1 MLVESML
8 VERSDILQIVLL
20 GIILFTLVV
29 SGVYMILARQEHSDR
44 SRVFFGVYA
53 LLSAA
58 AILLK
63 MVLMLGGESIREY
76 YHVLNIREMI
86 LGMCLRYL
94 VTLYPV
100 EVARPGWFNL
110 RRWLLY
116 VLPCAVY
123 VAVYILL
130 FGRYQTPLDS
140 FAELT
145 ANIDKPDV
153 IMRMVL
159 MVFMLPI
166 EFIWGCFHYNPRRSS
181 AGSSWLVVMLLL
193 VSGISFA
200 FVGNMLSRAL
210 VWRMLHTF
218 FFLTYTVY
226 VMYIELF
233 ERIPVPKAIAAQPEQ
248 ETNALSQ
255 GASDVPQEEQK
266 EILQLL
272 QKKVKYAMEQKEL
285 WREPELRLED
295 LTRQVGSN
303 RNYVTQAIQQMGYS
317 GFKDYVNRLR
327 VAYIKQQ
334 LQQHPQ
340 MNIQDIFY
348 DAGYRSRGSA
358 WRNFTTIVGC
368 SPSEFI
374 GKTE

>member
-1 MLVESML
+1 ML
-8 VERSDILQIVLL
+8 VERSDIFQIILL

-123 VAVYILL
+123 VAVYIVL

-145 ANIDKPDV
+145 ANIGKPDV
-153 IMRMVL
+153 IMRLVL
-159 MVFMLPI
+159 LVFMLPI

-181 AGSSWLVVMLLL
+181 AGSSWLMVMLVL

-200 FVGNMLSRAL
+200 FVGNMLSRSFI
-210 VWRMLHTF
+210 WRMLHTF
-218 FFLTYTVY
+218 FFLAYPIY

-233 ERIPVPKAIAAQPEQ
+233 ERIPVPKTIAAQPEQ
-248 ETNALSQ
+248 ESMRETT
-255 GASDVPQEEQK
+255 QEEQK
-266 EILQLL
+266 ESLL
-272 QKKVKYAMEQKEL
+272 LVQKQVRHAMEQGEL

-295 LTRQVGSN
+295 LTRRVGSN

-317 GFKDYVNRLR
+317 GFKDYLNQLR
-327 VAYIKQQ
+327 VAYIKDQ
-334 LQQHPQ
+334 LQKRPQ

-374 GKTE
+374 EKAE

>member
-1 MLVESML
+1 
-8 VERSDILQIVLL
+8 
-20 GIILFTLVV
+20 
-29 SGVYMILARQEHSDR
+29 
-44 SRVFFGVYA
+44 
-53 LLSAA
+53 
-58 AILLK
+58 
-63 MVLMLGGESIREY
+63 
-76 YHVLNIREMI
+76 
-86 LGMCLRYL
+86 
-94 VTLYPV
+94 
-100 EVARPGWFNL
+100 
-110 RRWLLY
+110 
-116 VLPCAVY
+116 
-123 VAVYILL
+123 
-130 FGRYQTPLDS
+130 
-140 FAELT
+140 
-145 ANIDKPDV
+145 
-153 IMRMVL
+153 MRMVL

-248 ETNALSQ
+248 ESMQKTA
-255 GASDVPQEEQK
+255 EETQK
-266 EILQLL
+266 ESLL
-272 QKKVKYAMEQKEL
+272 LVQKQVRHAMEQAEL

-327 VAYIKQQ
+327 VAYIKEQ
-334 LQQHPQ
+334 LQKHPQ

>member
-44 SRVFFGVYA
+44 SRVFFGIYA

-58 AILLK
+58 AVLLK

-153 IMRMVL
+153 IMRL
-159 MVFMLPI
+159 FLLVFMLPI

-248 ETNALSQ
+248 ESMQKTA
-255 GASDVPQEEQK
+255 DETQK
-266 EILQLL
+266 ESLL
-272 QKKVKYAMEQKEL
+272 LVQKQVRHAMEQAEL

-317 GFKDYVNRLR
+317 GFKDYMNRLR
-327 VAYIKQQ
+327 VAYIKEQ
-334 LQQHPQ
+334 LQKHPQ